1 MHHSSIHQPLEQL
14 AGPKGSYFWGNTI
27 DFAKD
32 PLGFLTQC
40 GRDYGDIVPLRFGL
54 TKGCFLAQPESIETV
69 LQERE
74 IFTKNTPAWN
84 VLKSLLGNGLLT
96 SEGEFWRRQRRLV
109 QPVFYQQRIAT
120 YGKTMV
126 AYTKHQIQEWQSG
139 ELLDIHQAMTRLT
152 FNIVTKTLF
161 NVDLSGT
168 EAKTIAETLDVMM
181 QWFSAR
187 RKQAFLPLA
196 WLPTAINRR
205 YQQALKVMD
214 QKIYHLIQQRRSS
227 NLDSGDLLSMLIAVR
242 DETDGSQMTDRQLR
256 DELVTLIMAGHE
268 TTANALSWA
277 WMLLS
282 QTPDVEA
289 KLVQELQTVLAG
301 RSPTVADLPQLSYA
315 QQIIKE
321 AMRLYPPV
329 YSIGRSASR
338 EYNLDGYQLPTGC
351 VIVFS
356 PWVMHRHPKYFT
368 EPEQFRPDRWASDL
382 EKQLPKCAYFPFGD
396 GPRICIGKNFAM
408 MEAVLLLA
416 TIAQKFQITLVS
428 DQPIVPLPSITLRPQ
443 NGINV
448 RVTKRN

>member
-1 MHHSSIHQPLEQL
+1 MQPSLNRLPLEQL

-32 PLGFLTQC
+32 PLGFLTHC
-40 GRDYGDIVPLRFGL
+40 GQDYGGIVPMRFGL
-54 TKGCFLAQPESIETV
+54 KKGCFLAQPKYIETV

-74 IFTKNTPAWN
+74 VFTKNTPAWN

-96 SEGEFWRRQRRLV
+96 SEGDFWQRQRRLV

-120 YGKTMV
+120 YSKIMV
-126 AYTKHQIQEWQSG
+126 AYTEQQMQEWQT
-139 ELLDIHQAMTRLT
+139 EEVRDMHQEMTRLT

-161 NVDLSGT
+161 NVDLTGT

-181 QWFSAR
+181 QWFAAR

-196 WLPTAINRR
+196 WLPTTINRR
-205 YQQALKVMD
+205 YQQALKAMD
-214 QKIYHLIQQRRSS
+214 QKIYQLIQQRRNN

-242 DETDGSQMTDRQLR
+242 DEADGSQMTDRQLR

-268 TTANALSWA
+268 TTANALSWT

-289 KLVQELQTVLAG
+289 KLMQELQSVLAG
-301 RSPTVADLPQLSYA
+301 RSPTLADLPQLSYA

-329 YSIGRSASR
+329 YTIGRSASR
-338 EYNLDGYQLPTGC
+338 EYNLDGHQLPAGC

-356 PWVMHRHPKYFT
+356 PWVMHRHPNYFT
-368 EPEQFRPDRWASDL
+368 DPDQFRPDRWAGDL
-382 EKQLPKCAYFPFGD
+382 EKQLPKCTYFPFGD

-416 TIAQKFQITLVS
+416 TIAQKFQFTLLP
-428 DQPIVPLPSITLRPQ
+428 DQPIDPAPSITLRPQ
-443 NGINV
+443 NGIKV